1 MWDNYLLLLF
11 SFFFYRNKHT
21 YTHKGEGKR
30 LRVLTL
36 YCNVRTISTIYL
48 LSVRQIFLKKNL
60 IFHLLAV
67 VFFIYLSYMSKFKL
81 SIFTHKIEFQ
91 TSIISRIR
99 IEELWTLVKKM
110 GDTDISFL
118 FDCSGSVQKKN
129 KFRFLHQLEFQFS
142 HLILMS
148 TPNCQL
154 DA

>member
-1 MWDNYLLLLF
+1 M
-11 SFFFYRNKHT
+11 
-21 YTHKGEGKR
+21 
-30 LRVLTL
+30 
-36 YCNVRTISTIYL
+36 
-48 LSVRQIFLKKNL
+48 
-60 IFHLLAV
+60 
-67 VFFIYLSYMSKFKL
+67 
-81 SIFTHKIEFQ
+81 
-91 TSIISRIR
+91 
-99 IEELWTLVKKM
+99 KKM